1 MARLRIDPTEA
12 KLKRRERN
20 QRYRENIA
28 RRQHEKEQDR
38 LYQQRKRDQQ
48 RLRQHEDPLVQLAD
62 VDTQQEYLAEENDVI
77 IEAMEIELVGE
88 GEDSID
94 VSGMV
99 EEDGEV
105 FENLSAGA
113 WEEGFND
120 EWGHGF
126 DDDFSADIN

>member
-38 LYQQRKRDQQ
+38 QYQQRKRDQQ
-48 RLRQHEDPLVQLAD
+48 RLRQHEDPLAQLAD
-62 VDTQQEYLAEENDVI
+62 VGTQQEYLTKENDVI
-77 IEAMEIELVGE
+77 VEGIEIELGE
-88 GEDSID
+88 GEDSIE

-105 FENLSAGA
+105 LENLGTGA
-113 WEEGFND
+113 WEEGLND
-120 EWGHGF
+120 DWGPNMVSMMIF
-126 DDDFSADIN
+126 ERT